1 MGISTS
7 KAKTKE
13 RTNKQPPAQQPE
25 LAAAMAAATAQLLE
39 SGIGTL
45 NERTLHSTLK
55 FWLQPNAAYHEV
67 PIAGCVADI
76 FDGERVI
83 EVQTGGL
90 FPLKKKLTTL
100 LAHVPVTVVVALPRE
115 KWLCW
120 IDPET
125 GGRTAPRRSPKR
137 GKIADVLPELCFV
150 WEFWKAG
157 ATAFP
162 LTVQVLLLDMEESRL
177 LDGWGQG
184 GKRGSHRV
192 DRLPLAVAGECLL
205 ESLADVAALLRE
217 LPAPFTRKD
226 VTKWIG
232 KRGVALSRT
241 LRFLE
246 TAELVRRA
254 GKQGNTI
261 LFEKTAE

>member
-1 MGISTS
+1 MATSSRNAATSTP
-7 KAKTKE
+7 
-13 RTNKQPPAQQPE
+13 KQPPVQE
-25 LAAAMAAATAQLLE
+25 ESLAAAMAAARALLLE

-55 FWLQPNAAYHEV
+55 CWLQPNVALHEV

-76 FDGERVI
+76 FDGERVTEI
-83 EVQTGGL
+83 QTGGL
-90 FPLKKKLTTL
+90 FPLKKKLGVL
-100 LAHVPVTVVVALPRE
+100 LAYVPVTVVVPLPRE

-125 GGRTAPRRSPKR
+125 GERSAPRRSPKR
-137 GKIADVLPELCFV
+137 GKAADVLPELCFV
-150 WEFWKAG
+150 WEFWNEG

-162 LTVQVLLLDMEESRL
+162 LFVRVLLLDMEESRL

-192 DRLPLAVAGECLL
+192 DRVPLAVAGECSL
-205 ESLADVAALLRE
+205 ESLADVAALLSE

-246 TAELVRRA
+246 TAGLIRRA

-261 LFEKTAE
+261 LFERNRF